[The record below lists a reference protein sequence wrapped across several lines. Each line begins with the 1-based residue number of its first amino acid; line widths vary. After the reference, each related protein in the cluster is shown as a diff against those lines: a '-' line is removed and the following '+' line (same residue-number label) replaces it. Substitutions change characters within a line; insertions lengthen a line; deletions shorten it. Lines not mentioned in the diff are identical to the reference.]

1 MTRGWSVWLLAAL
14 MCGCSDDVATGTGA
28 GQADAIA
35 VSDAL
40 VSDAATGAAIDI
52 QGEVTAT
59 GLPAWLTGTWLECG
73 GDLTITPA
81 GLATWHAAVGS
92 CSATSQLQWQNGVLT
107 FTNVAADQCPNGAP
121 TWFVGGGQAS
131 FDGVLLTLVNPK
143 FFAGLKRFSA
153 KPTRESWAFTAKTG
167 GVGTMRLCFDE
178 NGQFYDGSWSSS
190 NCSLLACGSIVAQ
203 VKHVGTETHVWTEC
217 QGSCPC
223 TSIVI
228 ATTKTATA
236 MSGTYAGGNCLGAEN
251 GTFNAVAQPFKN

>member
-1 MTRGWSVWLLAAL
+1 M
-14 MCGCSDDVATGTGA
+14 ATATF
-28 GQADAIA
+28 A
-35 VSDAL
+35 VSL
-40 VSDAATGAAIDI
+40 CERYS
-52 QGEVTAT
+52 
-59 GLPAWLTGTWLECG
+59 
-73 GDLTITPA
+73 
-81 GLATWHAAVGS
+81 AAVHEPLPHASYRIENSQGS
-92 CSATSQLQWQNGVLT
+92 WVDNVL
-107 FTNVAADQCPNGAP
+107 VCVV
-121 TWFVGGGQAS
+121 VGCVLLI

-167 GVGTMRLCFDE
+167 GIGTMRLCFDE

-236 MSGTYAGGNCLGAEN
+236 MSGKYAGGNCLGGES
-251 GTFNAVAQPFKN
+251 GTFDAVAQPFKN